1 MRLEIL
7 GGVLLGGH
15 FLNTMIT
22 REDMDEIHLSG
33 TKVPKKAQL
42 LKKYKDDA
50 LSRIYRNSIGRDA
63 RYIMFVLFG
72 NIILLKIQK
81 S

>member
-22 REDMDEIHLSG
+22 REDMDEIDLSG
-33 TKVPKKAQL
+33 TKLPKKAQL
-42 LKKYKDDA
+42 LSD
-50 LSRIYRNSIGRDA
+50 STG
-63 RYIMFVLFG
+63 VLT
-72 NIILLKIQK
+72 KI
-81 S
+81 SF

>member
-22 REDMDEIHLSG
+22 REDMDEIDLPS
-33 TKVPKKAQL
+33 TKVPKKAEL
-42 LKKYKDDA
+42 LKTF
-50 LSRIYRNSIGRDA
+50 SI
-63 RYIMFVLFG
+63 RYWDIW
-72 NIILLKIQK
+72 
-81 S
+81 SSTR